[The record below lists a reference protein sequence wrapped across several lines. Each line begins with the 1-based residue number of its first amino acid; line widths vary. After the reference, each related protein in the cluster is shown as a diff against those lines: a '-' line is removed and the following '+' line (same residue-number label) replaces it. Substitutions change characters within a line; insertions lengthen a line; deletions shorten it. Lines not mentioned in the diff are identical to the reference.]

1 MERQSLD
8 EKGLVK
14 RINRGDKEAF
24 RSLVCAY
31 KGLVAHIVFRMV
43 PSKADG
49 EDLCQDVF
57 LKVYTSLPSFRFQS
71 KLSTWIGRITY
82 NTCLNY
88 LGKKK
93 PVLVGDNNSEE
104 SFWDSVPGDYPQP
117 DHDYAAK
124 NIADILH
131 HEIDGMP
138 AKYRIVLTL
147 YHLEEMSYREITDIT
162 GLPEGTVKS
171 YLFRGR
177 KYLKDQLDKKY
188 GRESYGFRTS

>member
-1 MERQSLD
+1 MD

-14 RINRGDKEAF
+14 RINHGDKEAF
-24 RSLVCAY
+24 RALVDAY

-43 PSKADG
+43 PSRAES

-57 LKVYTSLPSFRFQS
+57 VKVYTSLPSFRFQS
-71 KLSTWIGRITY
+71 KLSAWIGRITY

-93 PVLVGDNNSEE
+93 PVLAGGGNSEE
-104 SFWDSVPGDYPQP
+104 SFWDSIPGDFPQP

-124 NIADILH
+124 NVSGILH
-131 HEIDGMP
+131 REIEGMP
-138 AKYRIVLTL
+138 VKYRIVLTL
-147 YHLEEMSYREITDIT
+147 YHLEEMSYQEITEIT

-171 YLFRGR
+171 HLFRGR
-177 KYLKDQLDKKY
+177 KYLKDKLIKKY
-188 GRESYGFRTS
+188 GQESYGFGTF

>member
-1 MERQSLD
+1 MD
-8 EKGLVK
+8 EKGLVS
-14 RINRGDKEAF
+14 RIKHGDKEDF
-24 RSLVCAY
+24 RTLVDAY
-31 KGLVAHIVFRMV
+31 KGLVAHIVFRMI
-43 PSKADG
+43 SSRADG

-93 PVLVGDNNSEE
+93 PVLAGSDNSEE

-117 DHDYAAK
+117 DQDYAAK
-124 NIADILH
+124 NVSGILH
-131 HEIDGMP
+131 REIEGMP
-138 AKYRIVLTL
+138 VKYRIVLTL
-147 YHLEEMSYREITDIT
+147 YHLEEMSYREITEIT

-177 KYLKDQLDKKY
+177 KYLKDKLTQKY
-188 GRESYGFRTS
+188 GWESNGIGTF